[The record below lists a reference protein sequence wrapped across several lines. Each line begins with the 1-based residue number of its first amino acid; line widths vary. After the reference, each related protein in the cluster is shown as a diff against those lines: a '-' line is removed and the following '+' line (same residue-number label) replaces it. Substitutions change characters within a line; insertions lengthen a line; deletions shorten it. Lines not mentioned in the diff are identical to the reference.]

1 MAGVFLAF
9 VVVSRTT
16 AELKLAGI
24 ALKRLKMFSL
34 YGDVV
39 LCDQRVRELVREG
52 AQEHHV
58 TVESKPFQSPGSIRS
73 LAIHE
78 LLTHFEM
85 SEEVFLLRFAEFAS
99 RIH

>member
-24 ALKRLKMFSL
+24 ALKRLKMFTL
-34 YGDVV
+34 NGDVV
-39 LCDQRVRELVREG
+39 SYDQRVREG

-58 TVESKPFQSPGSIRS
+58 TVESKPFQSPGSILS
-73 LAIHE
+73 LATQW
-78 LLTHFEM
+78 LHFEM
-85 SEEVFLLRFAEFAS
+85 REEVFTEIY
-99 RIH
+99 RIRLENSLEIVER

>member
-24 ALKRLKMFSL
+24 ALKRLKMFTL

-39 LCDQRVRELVREG
+39 LYDQRVRELVREARG
-52 AQEHHV
+52 G
-58 TVESKPFQSPGSIRS
+58 TG
-73 LAIHE
+73 
-78 LLTHFEM
+78 T
-85 SEEVFLLRFAEFAS
+85 S
-99 RIH
+99 RDRRK

>member
-39 LCDQRVRELVREG
+39 SCDQRVRELVREG
-52 AQEHHV
+52 A
-58 TVESKPFQSPGSIRS
+58 
-73 LAIHE
+73 
-78 LLTHFEM
+78 
-85 SEEVFLLRFAEFAS
+85 
-99 RIH
+99 

>member
-1 MAGVFLAF
+1 MAGVFLTF

-16 AELKLAGI
+16 AKLKLAGI

-52 AQEHHV
+52 A
-58 TVESKPFQSPGSIRS
+58 
-73 LAIHE
+73 
-78 LLTHFEM
+78 
-85 SEEVFLLRFAEFAS
+85 
-99 RIH
+99 

>member
-24 ALKRLKMFSL
+24 ALKRLKMFTL

-39 LCDQRVRELVREG
+39 LYDQRVRELVREARG
-52 AQEHHV
+52 GIG
-58 TVESKPFQSPGSIRS
+58 T
-73 LAIHE
+73 
-78 LLTHFEM
+78 
-85 SEEVFLLRFAEFAS
+85 S
-99 RIH
+99 RDRRK